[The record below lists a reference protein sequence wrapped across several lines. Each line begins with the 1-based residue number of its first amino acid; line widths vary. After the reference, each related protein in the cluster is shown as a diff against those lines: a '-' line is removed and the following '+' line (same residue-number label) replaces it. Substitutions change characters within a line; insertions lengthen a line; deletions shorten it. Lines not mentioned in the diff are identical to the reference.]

1 MNNNFNYQPN
11 NYNGQQNMQYMMM
24 QRQISYAK
32 KQQRK
37 EIVKVGFVLGTAIVL
52 YLFFQMFWA
61 GMLSVVG
68 LMDVYNN
75 SVMFKYAYNIIG
87 VDLLAMLPSFGVAA
101 LILKKNFT
109 GELIPTKKVG
119 TTKAAAWVFFGMGCT
134 LLANIIVSVM
144 MTFVKEQLGYELSQN
159 DYGTQND
166 IATYIV
172 MFAAMAV
179 APAIFEEFSFRCCA
193 LGALKKYGKGFAVFS
208 VSVIFGLIHGNV
220 IQFVFAFL
228 VGLILAYITV
238 QTDNVIIA
246 MIIHFINNSRSVV
259 NDIISTSIN
268 SKTADTVSGVIMIVL
283 AVLAVVSLVY
293 LLITKS
299 FAREKKLKSI
309 YDNNFATKIAC
320 MIPGMIVPFAIL
332 IKLTSQYVT
341 KI

>member
-68 LMDVYNN
+68 LMDVYNS

-119 TTKAAAWVFFGMGCT
+119 KTKAAAWVFFGMGCT

-172 MFAAMAV
+172 MFAATAV
-179 APAIFEEFSFRCCA
+179 APAIFEEFSFRCCS
-193 LGALKKYGKGFAVFS
+193 LGVLKKYGKGFAVFS

-246 MIIHFINNSRSVV
+246 MLIHFINNSRSVV
-259 NDIISTSIN
+259 NDIISTSVN
-268 SKTADTVSGVIMIVL
+268 DKTANTVSGVIMIVF